1 MVPTT
6 AQAYYDYNNGAQNCT
21 SMLKLQYWYQMHKY
35 PQIIIMVPTTAQE
48 YYNYNNGTKN
58 CTSILKLQYWYKM
71 HKYTKIT
78 IVVPTTVL
86 YKHIKIKISVP
97 KNTVQ

>member
-6 AQAYYDYNNGAQNCT
+6 AQAYYD
-21 SMLKLQYWYQMHKY
+21 
-35 PQIIIMVPTTAQE
+35 
-48 YYNYNNGTKN
+48 YNNGTKN

-78 IVVPTTVL
+78 IVAPTTVL
-86 YKHIKIKISVP
+86 CKHIKITILVP
-97 KNTVQ
+97 KNTGQESTIKLLHIMAPTNAHKVY